1 MAMRIAP
8 AENHGLMRQGL
19 CPGSSAK
26 NFKSFENVSIFAR
39 RSKQRSPG
47 GRFHPKGHLSASRGR
62 LLVENTCPEGQW
74 TVFAEAFDD
83 GGMNGTTSPTHRRSG
98 RAFHKMRVEAQGRA
112 HNGKKF
118 KESCETVVVNAHGGL
133 LLLKHEIDNG
143 EMLVL
148 MNPETLEEQ
157 ECRVVYQGEPCEKGQ
172 RIGVE
177 FLTPAPR
184 FWGLEFSE
192 LATPGGGDATAVH

>member
-1 MAMRIAP
+1 MTLGRELP
-8 AENHGLMRQGL
+8 LGD
-19 CPGSSAK
+19 S
-26 NFKSFENVSIFAR
+26 VAR
-39 RSKQRSPG
+39 RPCAR
-47 GRFHPKGHLSASRGR
+47 RDR
-62 LLVENTCPEGQW
+62 LLVGNTCPEGQW

-83 GGMNGTTSPTHRRSG
+83 DDMSGTTSPTHRRSG
-98 RAFHKMRVEAQGRA
+98 RAFHRMRVQAQGRA

-118 KESCETVVVNAHGGL
+118 KEACETVVVNAHGGL
-133 LLLKHEIDNG
+133 LMLRHEIDNG
-143 EMLVL
+143 EILVL
-148 MNPETLEEQ
+148 TNPETLEDQ

-192 LATPGGGDATAVH
+192 LSTPGRGGDATAFHGVSSTGRAGGIPACRKIKKPG